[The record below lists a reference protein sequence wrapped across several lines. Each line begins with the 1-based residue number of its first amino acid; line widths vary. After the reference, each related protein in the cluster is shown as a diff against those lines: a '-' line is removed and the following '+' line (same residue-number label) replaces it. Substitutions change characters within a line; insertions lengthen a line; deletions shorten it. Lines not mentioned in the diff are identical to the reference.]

1 MKNLF
6 QVNSSVI
13 ILNSENQVLL
23 AKRSKTE
30 DIYPG
35 LWCIPG
41 GKLEN
46 TDSCLEEGL
55 RREVKEEIGI
65 EISDITLIKDDTNCK
80 SDINKLYLIFSA
92 KHSSGNPQPLDSTD
106 EIAWFDAESLPAE
119 NEFTP
124 RTRNI
129 ILDMLKQTSGGCDC

>member
-13 ILNSENQVLL
+13 ILNSKNKVLL
-23 AKRSKTE
+23 AKRSKNE
-30 DIYPG
+30 DVYPG

-41 GKLEN
+41 GKLEI
-46 TDSCLEEGL
+46 TDSCLEECL
-55 RREVKEEIGI
+55 RREIREEIGI
-65 EISDITLIKDDTNCK
+65 GISDIMLIENDTNCK
-80 SDINKLYLIFSA
+80 LDINKLYLIFTA
-92 KHSSGNPQPLDSTD
+92 KHSSGDPQPLDSTEKVD
-106 EIAWFDAESLPAE
+106 WFDVKNLPAE

-129 ILDMLKQTSGGCDC
+129 ILNTLR